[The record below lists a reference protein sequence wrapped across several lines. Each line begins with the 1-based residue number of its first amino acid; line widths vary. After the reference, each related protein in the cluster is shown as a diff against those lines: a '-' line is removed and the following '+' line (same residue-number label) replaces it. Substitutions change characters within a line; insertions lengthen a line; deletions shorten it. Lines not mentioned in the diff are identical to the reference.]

1 MVGFSLIVE
10 LLRCFYKSSTRFV
23 RSLIYGIMK
32 IIFYYF
38 FVLLFISCTT
48 DEVPDLLTPSTS
60 FVDSRLRL
68 ELIDTF
74 SLKVSTYKLDSIST
88 VNGFRVL
95 QGKYTDPI
103 FGEIT
108 ARGFF
113 ELKCQGFYI
122 EEEAVLDSVVLNL
135 AYDKVFY
142 NDTTLLK
149 TIHVHQLSK
158 NFRPRS
164 NSNSFF
170 NTSDLQ
176 VSNLLGSRTFKP
188 TISNDSLKVSLNHPI
203 FNTIFQQVKNGQ
215 INNQTELTN
224 IFKGIRIGPSETDN
238 NSITS
243 FKVQSSYIRMYYS
256 LPDEPDEV
264 LTFDLNFNDLESNK
278 YFTQITSERSG
289 TYLANLADQET
300 EVASTATQN
309 HSYMQSGVGIV
320 TKVSFPNFRSS
331 VFNLNRDG
339 YLLKSELKIKL
350 DENFISENRFTPD
363 SLMLYIIDQ
372 NNNFLATLNEPS
384 GKAVVGYI
392 SKPRPDI
399 SEYYLT
405 VNVNPFLIKT
415 LENNQYL
422 NYSLALIPFDFNVS
436 ASRLVLNGEQHP
448 NNPAKV
454 NVTYLRYND

>member
-1 MVGFSLIVE
+1 M
-10 LLRCFYKSSTRFV
+10 R
-23 RSLIYGIMK
+23 
-32 IIFYYF
+32 IIFFYF
-38 FVLLFISCTT
+38 LLLLFVSCAT
-48 DEVPDLLTPSTS
+48 DEVPDFLSPSDS
-60 FVDSRLRL
+60 FVDSRLKL

-88 VNGFRVL
+88 VNGFRIL
-95 QGKYTDPI
+95 QGKYSDPI
-103 FGEIT
+103 FGVVT

-113 ELKCQGFYI
+113 ELKCEGYYI

-135 AYDKVFY
+135 AYDKIFY
-142 NDTTLLK
+142 NDTTLIK
-149 TIHVHQLSK
+149 SIQVHQLSK

-176 VSNLLGSRTFKP
+176 VGNFLGSRTFKP
-188 TISNDSLKVSLNHPI
+188 TTSDDSLKVSLNHPI
-203 FNTIFQQVKNGQ
+203 FNSIFQQVKNGQ
-215 INNQTELTN
+215 INNQSELTN
-224 IFKGIRIGPSETDN
+224 IFKGIRISPAETDD

-243 FKVQSSYIRMYYS
+243 FKVQSSYIRLYYS

-278 YFTQITSERSG
+278 YFTQITSERTG
-289 TYLANLADQET
+289 TNMANLTNQET
-300 EVASTATQN
+300 EAASTASQN
-309 HSYMQSGVGIV
+309 YSYMQSGIGIV

-331 VFNLNRDG
+331 IFNLNTDG

-350 DENFISENRFTPD
+350 EEEFISENRFTPD

-392 SKPRPDI
+392 SKPSPDI

-436 ASRLVLNGEQHP
+436 ASRLVLNGEKHP
-448 NNPAKV
+448 TNPAKV